1 MNKKL
6 ELLAPAGNFES
17 LIAAIQN
24 GADAVYIAG
33 MRFGARANASNF
45 DNEELIQAVNYAHE
59 RNVKIYVT
67 VNIIINDD
75 EIEDCIKYID
85 FLYNCDVDAVIV
97 QDIGIADL
105 ISRYFP
111 DFEMHASTQM
121 SISNSID
128 GLFYKNM
135 GFRRLV
141 VARENSI
148 QEIESIKSSSDLE
161 IEAFVHGALCLS
173 YSGKCLFSFMQGG
186 RSGNRGNCAQP
197 CRMKYSLT
205 SDKGIK
211 LHENKFVLSMKDLS
225 TITNI
230 KQIAGGCIDSLKIEG
245 RMKRPEYVATVVR
258 NYRKA
263 LDGIFNDTVSD
274 EELIELE
281 NEIKYVFNREYTSGH
296 ILSTFPGKM
305 VNLDS
310 PKNKG
315 VYLGKILDVDS
326 KNKRLKIKLDDD
338 LSKGD
343 GLSTGEFVGRIIHK
357 KEIKDH
363 APKGEIIDIDFIG
376 NAKIGDSIFKTYN
389 SGVMSAAKESYKKE
403 FVKTPLQF
411 SIKIKNASH
420 PEICIQDDRNNKI
433 CYTDTEYLIEE
444 ALNRPTDEETII
456 RQISKLESTP
466 YFSETVNIDK
476 DPTSVIPV
484 SVLNKLRRESISLI
498 SELRRNTNKRPYSD
512 LNSIIRE
519 ISEPKKY
526 FSARND
532 SYEDSF
538 VDSTISISAMCHTE
552 EQIKACIDCGTDRI
566 YLSDIS
572 LYKQYAH
579 TDCQSGFHFV
589 TPGMMKDRDIKE
601 LECFIKEYW
610 PNIITSSL
618 GYAEHTLRYYAEN
631 KISSSVGIDYMA
643 NLNNKFS
650 VNFALGIYGGTI
662 DTVAPGMEYV
672 INQQYLDYTFN
683 EASKSTVEIPVLS
696 HPILMI
702 TEYCPYKTD
711 GAKCKFPVCM
721 INDSFL
727 NGENNENYIIKA
739 DNFCKLNI
747 YSTRVS
753 ELHVQSVRTLI
764 EKNYRRFR
772 LDFLNETYDQ
782 AVKYIKKYK

>member
-17 LIAAIQN
+17 LIAAVQN

-45 DNEELIQAVNYAHE
+45 DNDELISAVKYAHE

-85 FLYNCDVDAVIV
+85 FLYNNDVDAVIV
-97 QDIGIADL
+97 QDIGVAYL

-121 SISNSID
+121 SISNSLD
-128 GLFYKNM
+128 GLFYKNL
-135 GFRRLV
+135 GFSRLV
-141 VARENSI
+141 VARENST
-148 QEIESIKSSSDLE
+148 QEIESIKSSSNLE
-161 IEAFVHGALCLS
+161 IEAFIHGALCVS

-197 CRMKYSLT
+197 CRMRYNLI
-205 SDKGIK
+205 SDKGIR
-211 LHENKFVLSMKDLS
+211 LLENKFVLSMKDLS
-225 TITNI
+225 TITSI
-230 KQIAGGCIDSLKIEG
+230 KEISSGIIDSLKIEG

-258 NYRKA
+258 NYRRA
-263 LDGIFNDTVSD
+263 LDGILNETISD
-274 EELIELE
+274 VELTELE

-296 ILSTFPGKM
+296 ILSSPPGKM

-326 KNKRLKIKLDDD
+326 KNKKLKIKLDDD

-343 GLSTGEFVGRIIHK
+343 GLSTGEFVGRIIHS
-357 KEIKDH
+357 KEIKSH
-363 APKGEIIDIDFIG
+363 ESKGEIVEIDFIG

-389 SGVMSAAKESYKKE
+389 SLIMNSAKESYKKE
-403 FVKTPLQF
+403 FIKTPLKF
-411 SIKIKNASH
+411 NIKIKNASH
-420 PEICIQDDRNNKI
+420 PEICIQDDRNNKV
-433 CYTDTEYLIEE
+433 CYIDTDYLIEE

-466 YFSETVNIDK
+466 YFSETIVIEK
-476 DPTSVIPV
+476 DPRSVIPV
-484 SVLNKLRRESISLI
+484 SVLNKLRRESIALI
-498 SELRRNTNKRPYSD
+498 SDLRGNTNKRLSGNLD
-512 LNSIIRE
+512 ATIKD
-519 ISEPKKY
+519 ISETEINLSLKNN
-526 FSARND
+526 SSD
-532 SYEDSF
+532 ISYENNR
-538 VDSTISISAMCHTE
+538 TIITVRCHTE
-552 EQIKACIDCGTDRI
+552 EQIKACIDCEIDRI
-566 YLSDIS
+566 YLSDID
-572 LYKQYAH
+572 LYKKYADSDFE
-579 TDCQSGFHFV
+579 TDFHFI

-601 LECFIKEYW
+601 LEFFINEYR
-610 PNIITSSL
+610 PSIMTSSA
-618 GYAEHTLRYYAEN
+618 GYAEHILKEYIQNEVD
-631 KISSSVGIDYMA
+631 SLVGIDYMA

-650 VNFALGIYGGTI
+650 VHFASEISGGAI
-662 DTVAPGMEYV
+662 DTITPGMEYV
-672 INQQYLDYTFN
+672 INQQYLDYTFD
-683 EASKSTVEIPVLS
+683 EGLKSKIEIPVMA
-696 HPILMI
+696 HPVLMI

-721 INDSFL
+721 INDSTL
-727 NGENNENYIIKA
+727 EGETNESYIIKS
-739 DNFCKLNI
+739 DSFCKLYI

-753 ELHVQSVRTLI
+753 ELHSQSIKTLI
-764 EKNYRRFR
+764 EKNYSRFR
-772 LDFLNETYDQ
+772 LDLLNETYDQ
-782 AVKYIKKYK
+782 TVKYIKKYK